1 MTEKTPPKGG
11 VCKKRHF
18 VIPPICYA
26 AARAQVLII
35 LTFDPAIEQLAALIR
50 LAAEVML
57 KLLGRAER
65 EEGPGRK

>member
-1 MTEKTPPKGG
+1 MTEQNAAQGRRLQEASFRYSADLLRGG
-11 VCKKRHF
+11 K
-18 VIPPICYA
+18 
-26 AARAQVLII
+26 AQVLII